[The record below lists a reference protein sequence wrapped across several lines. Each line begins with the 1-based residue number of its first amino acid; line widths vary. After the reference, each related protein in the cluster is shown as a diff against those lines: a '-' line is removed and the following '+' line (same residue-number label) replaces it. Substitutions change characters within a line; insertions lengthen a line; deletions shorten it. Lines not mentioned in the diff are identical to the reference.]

1 MKFDESQLNAID
13 KAVEGKL
20 TLITGGAGC
29 GKTTI
34 IKAIADQLDR
44 HGEQVAIAAFAGKAA
59 ARIREATGYEA
70 STIHRLLRWQGEQF
84 ALPDLNG
91 VTVIIDEASMVDS
104 KLMAE
109 IMKRKPRRLVLVGDE
124 AQLPP
129 VGSGQPFHDL
139 IRLKPNLVANLTTCY
154 RATEAI
160 FRAATLIRNGQQP
173 VREETTAQE
182 HWLMTYAAGD
192 KEVDAAILSMVR
204 CGDLD
209 CEKDIILAPR
219 NGDEATGSAAVAPL
233 NAKIAEIVNPRQPGD
248 PKIIPGD
255 RVICTKNNPELDIW
269 NGTTATVMAKDNS
282 GRMQIRTDTEIIG
295 KNGEKT
301 RDCDVPADFSKN
313 FQLAYALTV
322 HKSQGSQY
330 RKVIVIVLQ
339 RDAYALLSRPLIY
352 TAVTRAK
359 RECHVIGE
367 LRTFANAI
375 MQQTNI
381 QTILQQF
388 ARIHQH

>member
-192 KEVDAAILSMVR
+192 KEVDAKRTSFSR
-204 CGDLD
+204 RETGTRPR
-209 CEKDIILAPR
+209 AP
-219 NGDEATGSAAVAPL
+219 P
-233 NAKIAEIVNPRQPGD
+233 
-248 PKIIPGD
+248 
-255 RVICTKNNPELDIW
+255 
-269 NGTTATVMAKDNS
+269 
-282 GRMQIRTDTEIIG
+282 
-295 KNGEKT
+295 
-301 RDCDVPADFSKN
+301 
-313 FQLAYALTV
+313 
-322 HKSQGSQY
+322 
-330 RKVIVIVLQ
+330 
-339 RDAYALLSRPLIY
+339 LSR
-352 TAVTRAK
+352 R
-359 RECHVIGE
+359 
-367 LRTFANAI
+367 
-375 MQQTNI
+375 
-381 QTILQQF
+381 
-388 ARIHQH
+388 

>member
-1 MKFDESQLNAID
+1 MNFDESQLNAID
-13 KAVEGKL
+13 KAVEGKF

-70 STIHRLLRWQGEQF
+70 STIHRLLRWQGERF

-139 IRLKPNLVANLTTCY
+139 IRLRPNLVANLTTCY

-160 FRAATLIRNGQQP
+160 FHAATMIRNGQQP
-173 VREETTAQE
+173 LREETTSQE
-182 HWLMTYAAGD
+182 HWLMSYAAGD
-192 KEVDAAILSMVR
+192 REVDNAILAMVR
-204 CGDLD
+204 RGDLD
-209 CEKDIILAPR
+209 FEQDIILAPR

-233 NAKIAEIVNPRQPGD
+233 NVKIAEIVNPRQAGD

-269 NGTTATVMAKDNS
+269 NGTTATVMARDAA

-295 KNGEKT
+295 KYGKKT
-301 RDCDVPADFSKN
+301 RDCDVPADFAKN

-330 RKVIVIVLQ
+330 RKVIVICLQ

-375 MQQTNI
+375 QQTSNI

>member
-1 MKFDESQLNAID
+1 
-13 KAVEGKL
+13 
-20 TLITGGAGC
+20 
-29 GKTTI
+29 
-34 IKAIADQLDR
+34 
-44 HGEQVAIAAFAGKAA
+44 
-59 ARIREATGYEA
+59 
-70 STIHRLLRWQGEQF
+70 
-84 ALPDLNG
+84 
-91 VTVIIDEASMVDS
+91 
-104 KLMAE
+104 
-109 IMKRKPRRLVLVGDE
+109 
-124 AQLPP
+124 
-129 VGSGQPFHDL
+129 
-139 IRLKPNLVANLTTCY
+139 
-154 RATEAI
+154 
-160 FRAATLIRNGQQP
+160 
-173 VREETTAQE
+173 
-182 HWLMTYAAGD
+182 
-192 KEVDAAILSMVR
+192 
-204 CGDLD
+204 
-209 CEKDIILAPR
+209 
-219 NGDEATGSAAVAPL
+219 
-233 NAKIAEIVNPRQPGD
+233 
-248 PKIIPGD
+248 
-255 RVICTKNNPELDIW
+255 
-269 NGTTATVMAKDNS
+269 MAKDNS